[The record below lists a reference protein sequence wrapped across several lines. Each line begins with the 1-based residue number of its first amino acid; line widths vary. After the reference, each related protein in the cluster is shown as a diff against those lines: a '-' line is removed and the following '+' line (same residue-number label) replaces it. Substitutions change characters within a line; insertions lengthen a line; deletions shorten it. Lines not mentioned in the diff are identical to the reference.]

1 MYSFKLLFVLAL
13 LVQLVVV
20 EATIDNEWNDVS
32 KEISSLSGSDML
44 RLIRLLFDVNAIYI
58 RHIEMV
64 GESEETKNSM
74 FELYKHLA
82 KRGVPVLNPGSIY
95 WEIAVEF
102 AIDMDIDPL
111 WEWLTDAAHKT
122 TAEDVK

>member
-1 MYSFKLLFVLAL
+1 MYIFKSLFVLAL

-20 EATIDNEWNDVS
+20 EATVDNEWDDVS
-32 KEISSLSGSDML
+32 EEISSLSRGDML
-44 RLIRLLFDVNAIYI
+44 HLLLDLNSIYI

-82 KRGVPVLNPGSIY
+82 KSGVPVLDPDSVY
-95 WEIAVEF
+95 WATAINF
-102 AIDMDIDPL
+102 AIEVDIDPL
-111 WEWLTDAAHKT
+111 RRWLADAVHET
-122 TAEDVK
+122 TVEDVE